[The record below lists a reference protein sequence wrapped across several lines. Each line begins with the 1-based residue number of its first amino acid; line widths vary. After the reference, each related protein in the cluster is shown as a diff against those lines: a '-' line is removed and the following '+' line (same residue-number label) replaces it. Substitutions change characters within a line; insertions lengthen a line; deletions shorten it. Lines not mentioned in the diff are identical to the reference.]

1 MRLNAAL
8 SLIRAAVL
16 AATLFLMGSL
26 VPLLGSS
33 VMVCAPAPLL
43 IASLGQNSATSRLT
57 AGLLLS
63 VAMVGLVGGVWQGVG
78 FVLSLGLAA
87 VLMFVL
93 LRWQVALE
101 RIVLAVTMLLVVS
114 AGVALL
120 LWAGSPQALLA
131 SIGATLGNATAHA
144 DQFYQKLGL
153 DMSDSRQI
161 NARVIALTLRLLPA
175 LAAIA
180 TATAVLFNLAL
191 VWRWLG
197 RQGLGYALFQGV
209 TKWRAPEWMIWLLL
223 ATGFGLF
230 IPFAPA
236 KLVASNGFLFIA
248 AIYFCQGL
256 AIMAYYFQ
264 ALAMPTAARA
274 LIYLITFVQPV
285 LAALVCLAGVFD
297 LWVDF
302 RRLKPPSQEAGSL
315 DDFF

>member
-16 AATLFLMGSL
+16 AAALFLMGSL
-26 VPLLGSS
+26 VPLLGAS

-43 IASLGQNSATSRLT
+43 IASLGQASASSRM
-57 AGLLLS
+57 AAALLLS
-63 VAMVGLVGGVWQGVG
+63 VAMVGLVGGVWQGLG
-78 FVLSLGLAA
+78 FALSLGLAA
-87 VLMFVL
+87 GVMFLL

-101 RIVLAVTMLLVVS
+101 RIVLAVTLMLVV
-114 AGVALL
+114 ALGAALL
-120 LWAGSPQALLA
+120 LWAGSPQALIA
-131 SIGATLGNATAHA
+131 AVRGTLGSATAHA

-153 DMSDSRQI
+153 DMSDSREI
-161 NARVIALTLRLLPA
+161 NARVIELTVRLLPA

-197 RQGLGYALFQGV
+197 RPGLGYTLFNGL

-236 KLVASNGFLFIA
+236 KLVASNGFLCVA

-264 ALAMPTAARA
+264 ALAMPTAARG

-285 LAALVCLAGVFD
+285 LAGLVCLAGVFD